1 MIFVIGVDAAK
12 DAICGRLRITK
23 PGPGYIHFRIGDAFD
38 QKYFEQLTSEQV
50 LTRKREG
57 CPFRIWVLP
66 AGVAKPRI
74 AWSGLACPRLCGSKV
89 SWHRSRSHHL
99 HRQLERELQ
108 YTRWR
113 LRGGRSS
120 ASLLVG
126 FSICRAYPA
135 ARWLNNSSSGAKL
148 GSVPR

>member
-57 CPFRIWVLP
+57 AHFVSGCCRP
-66 AGVAKPRI
+66 A
-74 AWSGLACPRLCGSKV
+74 
-89 SWHRSRSHHL
+89 
-99 HRQLERELQ
+99 
-108 YTRWR
+108 
-113 LRGGRSS
+113 
-120 ASLLVG
+120 
-126 FSICRAYPA
+126 
-135 ARWLNNSSSGAKL
+135 
-148 GSVPR
+148 